1 MQIATVVIPNLNGM
15 KYLKDCLDSLRR
27 QTRTDFSV
35 ILIDNGSTD
44 GSADYVAQNYPGVR
58 VERFSENRGFCGAV
72 NAGIRMSSTR
82 YVILLNNDTI
92 CDAQFVEQL
101 VAAMEAHP
109 DCFA

>member
-72 NAGIRMSSTR
+72 NAGIRMSST
-82 YVILLNNDTI
+82 
-92 CDAQFVEQL
+92 
-101 VAAMEAHP
+101 
-109 DCFA
+109 